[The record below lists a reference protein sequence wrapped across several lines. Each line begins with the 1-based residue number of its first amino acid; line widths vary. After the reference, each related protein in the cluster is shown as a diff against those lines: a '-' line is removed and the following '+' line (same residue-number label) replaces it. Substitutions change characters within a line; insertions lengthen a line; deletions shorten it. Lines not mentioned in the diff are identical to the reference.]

1 MLLKRT
7 EMNCLTS
14 DASLAV
20 SFKCIECGK
29 EYPLTEFIYSCRECA
44 PKGMFRGTLDIEY
57 DLEEAKSKLSREIL
71 KARNTPCWKY
81 KELLPI
87 FDESFIVSL
96 GEGNTPLQK
105 ADKLGTSI
113 GSKMLF
119 LKNETRNPTW
129 SFKDR
134 IFSVMVSKA
143 LEYGYKTI
151 ALASTGNAAAAASAY
166 ATKAGIHCHVFVS
179 ETTSTA
185 KITQM
190 LMHQA
195 KVVKVKGGLLEAG
208 SLSSEACKQFNW
220 FHVTTGK
227 SMQPYSTEGSKT
239 IAYEIVEQL
248 NYEVPDNII
257 VPVGGGDTFGG
268 IWKGFKDLKEIGL
281 TNRLPKMI
289 SAEAEGAPLIAK
301 AYHEKKQYFQVTP
314 IEPKTIAAGI
324 KVGIITGPWPLNALN
339 ESKGEAE
346 TVSDEEIVQA
356 QKLMA
361 VEEALFAEPASAAP
375 LAVLKKLISN
385 GKIGKDESNVCVVTG
400 AGLKDIDPLERYLTE
415 PPLIKSDIKS
425 LKALLGQREQ
435 W

>member
-1 MLLKRT
+1 
-7 EMNCLTS
+7 LTS
-14 DASLAV
+14 NVSLAV
-20 SFKCIECGK
+20 GFKCIECGK
-29 EYPLTEFIYSCRECA
+29 EYPLTEFIYSCKECA
-44 PKGMFRGTLDIEY
+44 PKGMFRGTLDIDY
-57 DLEEAKSKLSREIL
+57 DLEEAKVRLSRKML
-71 KARNTPCWKY
+71 SQRRTPCWKY

-87 FDESFIVSL
+87 FDESFIVTL
-96 GEGNTPLQK
+96 GEGDTPLQK
-105 ADKLGTSI
+105 AEKLGSSL
-113 GSKMLF
+113 GSRLLL

-143 LEYGYKTI
+143 LEYKYKSI

-166 ATKAGIHCHVFVS
+166 AARAGIECHIFVP
-179 ETTSTA
+179 EATSTA

-190 LMHQA
+190 LIHQA
-195 KVVKVKGGLLEAG
+195 EVVKVKGGLLEAG

-239 IAYEIVEQL
+239 IAYEIAEQL
-248 NYEVPDNII
+248 NYEVPDNVI

-281 TNRLPKMI
+281 TSKLPRMI
-289 SAEAEGAPLIAK
+289 LAEAEGAPLIAK
-301 AYHEKKQYFQVTP
+301 AFHEKKQYFQVVP

-324 KVGIITGPWPLNALN
+324 RVGIITGPWALNALN

-346 TVSDEEIVQA
+346 TVTDEEIIQA
-356 QKLMA
+356 EKLMA
-361 VEEALFAEPASAAP
+361 TKEALFAEPASAAP
-375 LAVLKKLISN
+375 VAVLKKLLDSGRISR
-385 GKIGKDESNVCVVTG
+385 DESNVCVVTG
-400 AGLKDIDPLERYLTE
+400 AGLKDIDPLEKYLKA

-425 LKALLGQREQ
+425 LKALLTEQ
-435 W
+435 KQSLPTR